1 MLRRESTSAH
11 AIHAMRDFGRDPFPE
26 ETVSNSG
33 SGSDA
38 GSGPDSSG
46 SDHGD
51 YDGDSGLPYGS
62 YEDYE
67 LDLNAMERDA
77 ADAFFWDYGASQA
90 LKDALHPQYME
101 MVGHFQARLED
112 IWEQMAGALD
122 DERGTVTCMSSRHA
136 KRAALKELQET
147 LQLVEHAYSQQLMNW
162 LVNSIGSD
170 RIKTSE
176 TALAECHAANQELTK
191 QAGKYHA

>member
-1 MLRRESTSAH
+1 
-11 AIHAMRDFGRDPFPE
+11 MRGFGHDPFPE
-26 ETVSNSG
+26 EPASNSG

-51 YDGDSGLPYGS
+51 CDGDSGSPCGS
-62 YEDYE
+62 CEDHE

-77 ADAFFWDYGASQA
+77 ADAFFWDCGASQE
-90 LKDALHPQYME
+90 LKDALHPQHSE
-101 MVGHFQARLED
+101 KVGHFQTRLED
-112 IWEQMAGALD
+112 VWDQMAGALD
-122 DERGTVTCMSSRHA
+122 DGERGTVTCMSSRHT

-147 LQLVEHAYSQQLMNW
+147 LQLVEHACSQQLMNW

-170 RIKTSE
+170 RLQTSE
-176 TALAECHAANQELTK
+176 TALVECHAANQELTK
-191 QAGKYHA
+191 QAGKCHP